1 MIFDLIIAMFWS
13 LSPFGE
19 SKVGIPYGIGKG
31 VNSYVV
37 FVACFLSNLLVFPM
51 MMFFLENVNKH
62 LTKWR
67 PYKKSALFVARR
79 AKTGTADKVQKYGFF
94 GLVLFVMIP
103 LPGTGVY
110 AGSIASYLLKIEKKK
125 AFLANALG
133 IFLSSLIIY
142 GVTVV
147 SVR

>member
-1 MIFDLIIAMFWS
+1 
-13 LSPFGE
+13 
-19 SKVGIPYGIGKG
+19 
-31 VNSYVV
+31 
-37 FVACFLSNLLVFPM
+37 
-51 MMFFLENVNKH
+51 
-62 LTKWR
+62 
-67 PYKKSALFVARR
+67 
-79 AKTGTADKVQKYGFF
+79 
-94 GLVLFVMIP
+94 MIP